1 MCIMCARV
9 HVHVH
14 VYVYKT
20 AGQHLNFS
28 FLSNLLPPSEG
39 NTEEAALSTPL
50 TPAVSFPAATFPPL
64 LLAVGSQVAQWF
76 HQLHAEITLLLMCNS
91 GLVISPLDV
100 QQFSEHL
107 HSPWA
112 DSSHQLVCHSQSPL
126 GKRLPSW
133 GFLTDSPAPVTSS

>member
-1 MCIMCARV
+1 MCIMCVHV

-20 AGQHLNFS
+20 ADQHLNFS

-91 GLVISPLDV
+91 RT
-100 QQFSEHL
+100 
-107 HSPWA
+107 
-112 DSSHQLVCHSQSPL
+112 CHFTSRCSAVLRTCPYPL
-126 GKRLPSW
+126 GRLQPPAGLPLSTTGKKIAILGFPS
-133 GFLTDSPAPVTSS
+133 LTALPQ